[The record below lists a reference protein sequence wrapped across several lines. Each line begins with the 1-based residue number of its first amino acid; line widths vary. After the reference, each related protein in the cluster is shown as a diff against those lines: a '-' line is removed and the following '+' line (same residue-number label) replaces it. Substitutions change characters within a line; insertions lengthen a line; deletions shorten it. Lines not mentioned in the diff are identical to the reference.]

1 MRRIASG
8 TEWSELLSAFLIF
21 SAPFWI
27 FSGVRAYCYYE
38 RANKERQKDNM
49 RSKTQAPEPSG
60 SGACFLILS
69 APPQACQPKKIRD
82 KSKSFQGRAERNWK
96 EIGLALRA
104 SGTKWSERPSLIL
117 DSLFA
122 FPVIFL
128 RLLILPCG
136 RKWYQRYQRFRELL
150 PQSEVQGDCRKP
162 RALR

>member
-1 MRRIASG
+1 MV
-8 TEWSELLSAFLIF
+8 WSTATWTG
-21 SAPFWI
+21 APSSI
-27 FSGVRAYCYYE
+27 PSTDAPCYYE

-128 RLLILPCG
+128 CLLILPCG

>member
-1 MRRIASG
+1 MV
-8 TEWSELLSAFLIF
+8 WSTATWTG
-21 SAPFWI
+21 APSSI
-27 FSGVRAYCYYE
+27 PSTDAPLYE

-104 SGTKWSERPSLIL
+104 SVLHSFLIPSLP
-117 DSLFA
+117 S
-122 FPVIFL
+122 
-128 RLLILPCG
+128 R
-136 RKWYQRYQRFRELL
+136 
-150 PQSEVQGDCRKP
+150 
-162 RALR
+162 

>member
-1 MRRIASG
+1 
-8 TEWSELLSAFLIF
+8 
-21 SAPFWI
+21 
-27 FSGVRAYCYYE
+27 
-38 RANKERQKDNM
+38 M
-49 RSKTQAPEPSG
+49 RSKTQAPPPYG

-122 FPVIFL
+122 FPVIFRCL
-128 RLLILPCG
+128 FI
-136 RKWYQRYQRFRELL
+136 
-150 PQSEVQGDCRKP
+150 
-162 RALR
+162 